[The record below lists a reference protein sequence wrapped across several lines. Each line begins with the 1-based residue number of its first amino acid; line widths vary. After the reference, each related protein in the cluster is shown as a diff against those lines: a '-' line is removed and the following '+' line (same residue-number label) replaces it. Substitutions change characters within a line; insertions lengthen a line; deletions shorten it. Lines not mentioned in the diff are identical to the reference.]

1 MSSTLK
7 TNHYSLNSWIGSD
20 KPKREDFNYDN
31 QKIDGALHTLA
42 TGLETHQEDE
52 VAHITAAERAAW
64 QDKLSLA
71 TGSYVGDGQT
81 NRAITLGYK
90 PKAVLV
96 FQDWTPLV
104 TCNFPSSMALANAGI
119 AIEAGGTSGMTVFAT
134 GFSVMN
140 VTTTNPAGYAPRLN
154 SSGVT
159 YYYLVLK

>member
-7 TNHYSLNSWIGSD
+7 TNHYSLNSWIGLD

-31 QKIDGALHTLA
+31 QRIDGALHTLE
-42 TGLETHQEDE
+42 TGLETHQGDG

-71 TGSYVGDGQT
+71 TGSYVGDGQG

-104 TCNFPSSMALANAGI
+104 TCNFPTSMALANGGI
-119 AIEAGGTSGMTVFAT
+119 AIGEGGTSGMTVFDT
-134 GFSVMN
+134 GFSVME

-154 SSGVT
+154 TKGAT

>member
-52 VAHITAAERAAW
+52 VAHITAAERTAW

>member
-20 KPKREDFNYDN
+20 RPKREDFNYDN
-31 QKIDGALHTLA
+31 QKIDGALHTLE
-42 TGLETHQEDE
+42 TGLEGHQGDG
-52 VAHITAAERAAW
+52 VAHITAGERAAW
-64 QDKLSLA
+64 QDKLALT

-81 NRAITLGYK
+81 NRAITLGYQ

-104 TCNFPSSMALANAGI
+104 TCNFPTSMALANGGI
-119 AIEAGGTSGMTVFAT
+119 AIGEGGTSGMTMFEE

-140 VTTTNPAGYAPRLN
+140 VTTSNAAGYAPRLN
-154 SSGVT
+154 SKGVT
-159 YYYLVLK
+159 YYYLALR

>member
-42 TGLETHQEDE
+42 SGLESHQGDE
-52 VAHITAAERAAW
+52 AAHITAAERAAW

-96 FQDWTPLV
+96 FQDWTPFV
-104 TCNFPSSMALANAGI
+104 TCSFPSSMALANAGI
-119 AIEAGGTSGMTVFAT
+119 AIEAGGTSGMTVFET